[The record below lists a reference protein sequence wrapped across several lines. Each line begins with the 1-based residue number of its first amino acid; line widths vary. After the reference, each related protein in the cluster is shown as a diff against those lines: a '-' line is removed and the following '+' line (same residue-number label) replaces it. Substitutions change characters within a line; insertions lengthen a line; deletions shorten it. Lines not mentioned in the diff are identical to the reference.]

1 MNRSGY
7 RYRKGVMIVANGN
20 KRSMIIGA
28 ATALAAVYLTSKNN
42 KAQLKTAVKNS
53 KTKIDSMVASK
64 NTKPSQMTKTGFSDP
79 NDPDDNRMVEEGAM
93 TSVQYYNENV
103 QDANTKAEAKQ
114 AFPKSQQKKL
124 AKKVESLPED
134 NNDSPAKQENAAH
147 L

>member
-1 MNRSGY
+1 M
-7 RYRKGVMIVANGN
+7 ANGN
-20 KRSMIIGA
+20 TRSMLIGA
-28 ATALAAVYLTSKNN
+28 AAALAAVYFTSQNN

-53 KTKIDSMVASK
+53 KTKLDSMMSSQS
-64 NTKPSQMTKTGFSDP
+64 TKPSHMTKTGFSDP

-103 QDANTKAEAKQ
+103 QDAKSKTEAKQ

-124 AKKVESLPED
+124 AKKVESLHED
-134 NNDSPAKQENAAH
+134 NNESPAKQQNTAH

>member
-1 MNRSGY
+1 
-7 RYRKGVMIVANGN
+7 MIVANGN

-28 ATALAAVYLTSKNN
+28 ATALAAVYFTNKNN

-64 NTKPSQMTKTGFSDP
+64 NTKPSQMTKTGYSDP

-103 QDANTKAEAKQ
+103 QDVKSKTEAKQ

-124 AKKVESLPED
+124 PKKEESLHED
-134 NNDSPAKQENAAH
+134 NNDSPAKQQNTAH
-147 L
+147 V

>member
-1 MNRSGY
+1 M
-7 RYRKGVMIVANGN
+7 ANGN
-20 KRSMIIGA
+20 TRSMLIGA
-28 ATALAAVYLTSKNN
+28 ATALAAVYFTNKNN
-42 KAQLKTAVKNS
+42 KSQLKTAVKNS
-53 KTKIDSMVASK
+53 KTKLDSMVSSK

-103 QDANTKAEAKQ
+103 QDANSKAEAKQ

-134 NNDSPAKQENAAH
+134 NNDSPAKQENTAH

>member
-1 MNRSGY
+1 M
-7 RYRKGVMIVANGN
+7 ANGN
-20 KRSMIIGA
+20 TRSMLIGA
-28 ATALAAVYLTSKNN
+28 ATALAAVYFTSKNN

-53 KTKIDSMVASK
+53 KTKLDSMMSSK
-64 NTKPSQMTKTGFSDP
+64 NTKPSQMTKTGYSDP

-103 QDANTKAEAKQ
+103 QDANSKAQAKQ

-124 AKKVESLPED
+124 AKKEESLPED
-134 NNDSPAKQENAAH
+134 NNDSPAKQENTAH